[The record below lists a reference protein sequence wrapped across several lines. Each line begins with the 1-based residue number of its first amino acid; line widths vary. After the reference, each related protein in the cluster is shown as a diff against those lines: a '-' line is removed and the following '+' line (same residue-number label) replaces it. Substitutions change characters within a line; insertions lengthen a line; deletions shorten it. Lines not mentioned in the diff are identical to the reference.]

1 MFNIKT
7 AWAHLPN
14 AAHIDRILTDVKR
27 RPEVWGAALDAV
39 WNAARAAARGA
50 ALDAVRA
57 AAWSAAGSAAG
68 SAALDAVRD
77 AALDAAWDAVWDA
90 VWDAARD
97 AAWGTALGTARGA
110 ILALIAWDDAALLL
124 IVPVPTLRLLSDCGS
139 HSATLMLPA
148 AIAFGD
154 NS

>member
-77 AALDAAWDAVWDA
+77 AALDAAW
-90 VWDAARD
+90 
-97 AAWGTALGTARGA
+97 GTALGTARGA